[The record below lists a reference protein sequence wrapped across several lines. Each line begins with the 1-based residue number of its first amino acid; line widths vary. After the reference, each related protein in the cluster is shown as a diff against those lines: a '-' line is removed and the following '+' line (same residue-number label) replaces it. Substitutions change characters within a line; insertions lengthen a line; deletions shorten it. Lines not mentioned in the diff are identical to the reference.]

1 LTGTAACPGCEN
13 EKAQTFLVDG
23 LDCAAEVALIEQ
35 QIGTL
40 PGVCS
45 VRASAVTGQAT
56 VIHTLEG
63 GAVEAAF
70 VRAGFRVREARQ
82 HGPAP
87 APAAGTLVALALTAA
102 GALAGFFA
110 PPAAVVL
117 YLAAILIGG
126 APVARKGL
134 LRARQGALDMNALMT
149 VAVLGA
155 MAIGEWGEGA
165 ATVVLFSVAQ
175 LLEARSLERARRAI
189 SGLMSLAP
197 ETALVRRREGEE
209 RVAAA
214 EVGRGEL
221 MLVAPGERFA
231 LDGVVESGASTV
243 DQSPLTG
250 ESLPVPKRPGDAAF
264 AGSINGAGA
273 LSVRVTRPA
282 ADTTLARILRRV
294 EQAQS
299 SRAPSQGFVEA
310 FARVYTPL
318 VLVLAGLAASLPPLL
333 GYGTFAEWSYRSLV
347 LLVIA
352 CPCALVIST
361 PVSIVSAL
369 TAASRRGVLVKGG
382 AHLEDM
388 GRVRAVVFDKTG
400 TLTHGAPQVT
410 DVIAAGGSVAEVLAL
425 AAAVEA
431 RSPHPVAAAV
441 VRHAQEQA
449 VPWTAASDVVEIPGR
464 GARGH
469 VGAGPVLVGSHRLFD
484 ERGLCDHRLDAEL
497 DRLESE
503 GKTAVLVGRLDRG
516 ETGTLLGVIGVA
528 DEVRPEAEEAIA
540 ALRRAG
546 LRVAMLSG
554 DNARTAHAIADRL
567 HIEDRRA
574 DLLPEDK
581 VAHVAQIQRAV
592 GPVAMVGDGVNDAP
606 ALATAAVGLAM
617 GRRGSDVALETADIA
632 LMAEDLRRIPEAIAL
647 GRATRRVIRQNIAF
661 SLAVKAAVLGL
672 ALAGYG
678 SLWAAVGADMGASL
692 LVIGN
697 GLRLLRRG
705 EAGRAI
711 GAGPTVA

>member
-1 LTGTAACPGCEN
+1 MSGPVACPGCEN
-13 EKAQTFLVDG
+13 EKAQTFVVDG

-35 QIGTL
+35 SIGTL

-45 VRASAVTGQAT
+45 VRASAVSGQAT

-70 VRAGFRVREARQ
+70 VRAGFHVREARQ
-82 HGPAP
+82 AGPPP
-87 APAAGTLVALALTAA
+87 APAAGTLVALGLTVA
-102 GALAGFFA
+102 GALVGFVA
-110 PPAAVVL
+110 APAAIVL
-117 YLAAILIGG
+117 YLGAIVIGG
-126 APVARKGL
+126 APIAGKGW

-165 ATVVLFSVAQ
+165 ATVVLFSLAQ

-197 ETALVRRREGEE
+197 DTALVRRGAGEE
-209 RVAAA
+209 RVPAA

-221 MLVAPGERFA
+221 MIVGPGERFA
-231 LDGVVESGASTV
+231 LDGVVEAGASAV

-250 ESLPVPKRPGDAAF
+250 ESEPVAKGPGDTAL
-264 AGSINGAGA
+264 AGSINGPGA

-282 ADTTLARILRRV
+282 AETTLARILRRV
-294 EQAQS
+294 EEAQS
-299 SRAPSQGFVEA
+299 SRAPSQGFVDA

-318 VLVLAGLAASLPPLL
+318 VLALAALAAALPPLL
-333 GYGTFAEWSYRSLV
+333 GYGTLAEWGYRSLV

-382 AHLEDM
+382 AHLEDI

-400 TLTHGAPQVT
+400 TLTHGVPQVT
-410 DVIAAGGSVAEVLAL
+410 DVIAANGSSAEVLAL

-441 VRHAQEQA
+441 VRHAEA
-449 VPWTAASDVVEIPGR
+449 LGVPWAPGLDVVDIPGR
-464 GARGH
+464 GARGRVDGH
-469 VGAGPVLVGSHRLFD
+469 EVLVGSHRLFD
-484 ERGLCDHRLDAEL
+484 ERRLCDHRLDADL
-497 DRLESE
+497 ARLESE
-503 GKTAVLVGRLDRG
+503 GKTAVLVGRLHG
-516 ETGTLLGVIGVA
+516 AGGALLGALAVA
-528 DEVRPEAEEAIA
+528 DEVRPEAAAAVA
-540 ALRRAG
+540 ALRREG

-554 DNARTAHAIADRL
+554 DNARTANAIADRL
-567 HIEDRRA
+567 GIGDRRA

-632 LMAEDLRRIPEAIAL
+632 LMSEDLRRIPEAIAL
-647 GRATRRVIRQNIAF
+647 GRAARRVIRQNIVF
-661 SLAVKAAVLGL
+661 SLGVKAAVLGL

-697 GLRLLRRG
+697 GLRLLRG
-705 EAGRAI
+705 GD
-711 GAGPTVA
+711 P

>member
-1 LTGTAACPGCEN
+1 MTTPTACPGCEG

-23 LDCAAEVALIEQ
+23 LDCAAEVALIER
-35 QIGTL
+35 QIGSL

-56 VIHTLEG
+56 VIHTLDGE
-63 GAVEAAF
+63 AVEAAF
-70 VRAGFRVREARQ
+70 ARAGFHVREAQRT
-82 HGPAP
+82 GRAP
-87 APAAGTLVALALTAA
+87 APATGTLVASSLTLA

-110 PPAAVVL
+110 PVAAVPL
-117 YLAAILIGG
+117 YLGAIVIGG
-126 APVARKGL
+126 APIASKGWQ
-134 LRARQGALDMNALMT
+134 RARQGALDMNVLMS

-165 ATVVLFSVAQ
+165 ATVVLFSLAQ

-197 ETALVRRREGEE
+197 DTALVRREAGEQ
-209 RVAAA
+209 RVPAV
-214 EVGRGEL
+214 EVARGEL
-221 MLVAPGERFA
+221 MIVAPGERFA
-231 LDGVVESGASTV
+231 LDGVVEAGASAV

-250 ESLPVPKRPGDAAF
+250 ESQPVGKAPGDEAY
-264 AGSINGAGA
+264 AGSINGPGA
-273 LSVRVTRPA
+273 LTVRVTRPA
-282 ADTTLARILRRV
+282 AETTLARILRRV
-294 EQAQS
+294 EDAQS

-318 VLVLAGLAASLPPLL
+318 VLALAVLAAVLPPLL
-333 GYGTFAEWSYRSLV
+333 GYGTFTEWAYRALV

-382 AHLEDM
+382 AHLEDI

-400 TLTHGAPQVT
+400 TLTHGAPRVT
-410 DVIAAGGSVAEVLAL
+410 DVIARHGSAREVLAL

-441 VRHAQEQA
+441 VRHAQEQK
-449 VPWTAASDVVEIPGR
+449 VGWSAAADVVEIPGR
-464 GARGH
+464 GAHGR
-469 VGAGPVLVGSHRLFD
+469 VGEQTVLVGSHRLFD
-484 ERGLCDHRLDAEL
+484 ERGLCDHRVDADL
-497 DRLESE
+497 ARLEAE
-503 GKTAVLVGRLDRG
+503 GKTAVLVGTLAG
-516 ETGTLLGVIGVA
+516 AASPGVLLGALAVA
-528 DEVRPEAEEAIA
+528 DELRPEAAEAIA
-540 ALRRAG
+540 ALHRER

-554 DNARTAHAIADRL
+554 DNARTANAIADRL
-567 HIEDRRA
+567 GIEDRRA

-581 VAHVAQIQRAV
+581 VAHVAAIQEQL

-632 LMAEDLRRIPEAIAL
+632 LMSEDLRRIPEAIAL

-661 SLAVKAAVLGL
+661 SLGVKAAVLAL
-672 ALAGYG
+672 ALAGHG

-697 GLRLLRRG
+697 GLRLLQRG
-705 EAGRAI
+705 G
-711 GAGPTVA
+711 GA